1 MNMRYT
7 LFAVLLLL
15 GIGSGQAKVDYDH
28 DSIYQVLRDSMNE
41 SFNNADEVRFNRDIK
56 NLENY
61 LLQKDDMHGYYT
73 QRCNEIVF
81 MMNTQKIFEAYK
93 AARKLSEELREK
105 KLDKEMYM
113 AYNMLGHIYRYC
125 GNEEEA
131 KKSFRQVIEMME
143 KAGYRESMP
152 PIYMNIVGVLEED
165 DNPQE
170 ALKLL
175 DEAREIALESS
186 PERVFDI
193 DTRRTLIYYRLKNYE
208 KFEEGY
214 KAYKEGKAKGL
225 SSVHGRSLEVYHEA
239 FLGHTDEAVKMAR
252 ESLGEDSYATVAAIY
267 KDAGRWHEAYDEL
280 VKESK
285 LNDSINSLILT
296 NSMADFRN
304 ELSVYDL
311 ERQTAKART
320 ITLTIIIALLGLL
333 VAALTYIARSR
344 RRHMK
349 QLRKAYSHALESDK
363 MKTVFIKNMSH
374 EIRTPLNIISGF
386 AQVMANPELTT
397 GAEERRHIAT
407 MMLASTRT
415 ITNLIDEMLELS
427 LNESTD
433 GVMLEDDV
441 HISDLLS
448 DLMQENEGFQKSG
461 VKLVYDN
468 RLPSNFMM
476 TTNKEMLKR
485 IVNALL
491 DNAFKFTVEGSV
503 TLKARTHTEM
513 LEIAIEDTG
522 CGIPAGDTNRIFER
536 FVKLDE
542 FKEGLGLGLPLSRM
556 IAKRLHGYLIYDQYY
571 AGPGSRFV
579 LSLPLYVKKE

>member
-7 LFAVLLLL
+7 LFVVLLLL

-28 DSIYQVLRDSMNE
+28 DSIYQVLRDSMSE

-56 NLENY
+56 KLEDY

-113 AYNMLGHIYRYC
+113 AHNMLGHIYRYC
-125 GNEEEA
+125 GNGEEA

-152 PIYMNIVGVLEED
+152 PIYMNIVGVLED
-165 DNPQE
+165 DDPQE

-193 DTRRTLIYYRLKNYE
+193 DTRRTLIYYRLKDYD

-214 KAYKEGKAKGL
+214 KAYKEGAAKGL

-239 FLGHTDEAVKMAR
+239 FLGHTDEAVKKAR

-296 NSMADFRN
+296 NSMTGFRN

-311 ERQTAKART
+311 ERQTAKTRT

-344 RRHMK
+344 RRYMK
-349 QLRKAYSHALESDK
+349 QLQNAYSHALESDK

-397 GAEERRHIAT
+397 GAEERSHIAT
-407 MMLASTRT
+407 MMLGSTRT

-427 LNESTD
+427 LNESTG

-448 DLMQENEGFQKSG
+448 DLMQENEGFQRAG
-461 VKLVYDN
+461 VKLVFDN
-468 RLPSNFMM
+468 QLPSNFMM

-503 TLKARTHTEM
+503 TLKTRTHTEM

-556 IAKRLHGYLIYDQYY
+556 IAKRLHGFLIYDQHY

-579 LSLPLYVKKE
+579 LSLPLSVKKE

>member
-1 MNMRYT
+1 MNMRYA
-7 LFAVLLLL
+7 LFVVLLLL

-28 DSIYQVLRDSMNE
+28 DSIYKVLRDSMSE
-41 SFNNADEVRFNRDIK
+41 SFNNADEARFSRDIK
-56 NLENY
+56 KLEDY

-93 AARKLSEELREK
+93 ASRKLSEELREK

-113 AYNMLGHIYRYC
+113 AHNMLGHIYRYC

-152 PIYMNIVGVLEED
+152 PIYMNIVGVLED
-165 DNPQE
+165 DDPQE

-175 DEAREIALESS
+175 DEARKIALESS

-193 DTRRTLIYYRLKNYE
+193 DTRRTLLYYRLKNYD

-214 KAYKEGKAKGL
+214 KAYKEGAAKGL
-225 SSVHGRSLEVYHEA
+225 SSVHGRALEVYYQA
-239 FLGHTDEAVKMAR
+239 FHGYTDEAVNMAR

-296 NSMADFRN
+296 NSMADFRT
-304 ELSVYDL
+304 ELTVYEM
-311 ERQTAKART
+311 ERHTAKART
-320 ITLTIIIALLGLL
+320 ITLIIIIALLGLL

-349 QLRKAYSHALESDK
+349 QLQKAYSHALESDK

-386 AQVMANPELTT
+386 AQVMANPELTA
-397 GAEERRHIAT
+397 GAEERRNIAN
-407 MMLASTRT
+407 MMLGSTRT

-427 LNESTD
+427 LNESTG
-433 GVMLEDDV
+433 GVMLENDV

-461 VKLVYDN
+461 VKLVFDN
-468 RLPSNFMM
+468 QLPPNFMM

-522 CGIPAGDTNRIFER
+522 CGIPAGETNRIFER

-556 IAKRLHGYLIYDQYY
+556 IAKRLHGYLIYDQHY

-579 LSLPLYVKKE
+579 LSLPLYVNEE

>member
-1 MNMRYT
+1 
-7 LFAVLLLL
+7 VLLLL

-56 NLENY
+56 KLEDY

-267 KDAGRWHEAYDEL
+267 KDAGCWHEAYDEL

-296 NSMADFRN
+296 NSMTDFRN

-311 ERQTAKART
+311 ERQTAKTRT

-333 VAALTYIARSR
+333 VAALTYITRSR

-349 QLRKAYSHALESDK
+349 QLQKAYSHALESDK

-397 GAEERRHIAT
+397 GAEERSHIAT
-407 MMLASTRT
+407 MMLGSTRT

-427 LNESTD
+427 LNESTG

-448 DLMQENEGFQKSG
+448 DLMQENEGFQKAG
-461 VKLVYDN
+461 VKLAFDN
-468 RLPSNFMM
+468 QLPSNFMM

-556 IAKRLHGYLIYDQYY
+556 IAKRLHGFLIYDQHY

>member
-1 MNMRYT
+1 V
-7 LFAVLLLL
+7 FFLLL
-15 GIGSGQAKVDYDH
+15 GIDNGQAKVDYDH
-28 DSIYQVLRDSMNE
+28 DSIYLVLRDSMSE
-41 SFNNADEVRFNRDIK
+41 SFNNADEVRFSRDIK
-56 NLENY
+56 KLEDY
-61 LLQKDDMHGYYT
+61 LLQKGDMHGYYT

-93 AARKLSEELREK
+93 ASRKLSEELREK

-113 AYNMLGHIYRYC
+113 AHNMLGHIYRYC

-131 KKSFRQVIEMME
+131 KKSFRQVIELME
-143 KAGYRESMP
+143 KSGYRESTP
-152 PIYMNIVGVLEED
+152 PIYMNIVGVLED
-165 DNPQE
+165 DDPQE

-175 DEAREIALESS
+175 DEAKEIAMELS

-193 DTRRTLIYYRLKNYE
+193 ETRRTLIYYRLKDYE

-239 FLGHTDEAVKMAR
+239 FLGHTDAAVKMAH
-252 ESLGEDSYATVAAIY
+252 ELLGEDSHATVATIY

-280 VKESK
+280 VEESK
-285 LNDSINSLILT
+285 QNDSIYNIILT
-296 NSMADFRN
+296 NSMTDFRN

-333 VAALTYIARSR
+333 VAALTYITRSR

-349 QLRKAYSHALESDK
+349 QLQKAYSHALESDK

-386 AQVMANPELTT
+386 AQVIANPALTT
-397 GAEERRHIAT
+397 GVEERRNIAN
-407 MMLASTRT
+407 MMLGSTRT

-433 GVMLEDDV
+433 GVQLENNVD
-441 HISDLLS
+441 ISDLLS

-461 VKLVYDN
+461 VKLVFDN
-468 RLPSNFMM
+468 QLPPNFIM

-491 DNAFKFTVEGSV
+491 DNAFKFTAEGSV
-503 TLKARTHTEM
+503 TLRASTHTEM
-513 LEIAIEDTG
+513 LEIVVEDTG
-522 CGIPAGDTNRIFER
+522 CGIPAEETNHIFER
-536 FVKLDE
+536 FVKLDD

-556 IAKRLHGYLIYDQYY
+556 IAKRLHGYLIYDQHYT
-571 AGPGSRFV
+571 GQGSRFV
-579 LSLPLYVKKE
+579 FSLPLSVKEE

>member
-7 LFAVLLLL
+7 LFVVLLLL
-15 GIGSGQAKVDYDH
+15 GIGFGQAKVDYDH
-28 DSIYQVLRDSMNE
+28 DSIYQVLRDSMSE
-41 SFNNADEVRFNRDIK
+41 SFNNADEVRFNRDVK
-56 NLENY
+56 KLEDY

-113 AYNMLGHIYRYC
+113 AHNMLGHIYRHC

-152 PIYMNIVGVLEED
+152 PIYMNIVGVLEND
-165 DNPQE
+165 DPQE

-193 DTRRTLIYYRLKNYE
+193 DTRRTLIYYRLKDYD

-214 KAYKEGKAKGL
+214 QTYKEGAAKGQ
-225 SSVHGRSLEVYHEA
+225 SSVHGRALEVYHLA
-239 FLGHTDEAVKMAR
+239 FHGYVDEAVKKAR
-252 ESLGEDSYATVAAIY
+252 ESLGEDSHATVAAIY

-296 NSMADFRN
+296 NSMTDFRN

-349 QLRKAYSHALESDK
+349 QLQNAYSHALESDK

-397 GAEERRHIAT
+397 GAEERSHIAT
-407 MMLASTRT
+407 MMLGSTRT

-427 LNESTD
+427 LNESTG

-461 VKLVYDN
+461 VKLIYDN
-468 RLPSNFMM
+468 QLPSNFMM

-556 IAKRLHGYLIYDQYY
+556 IAKRLHGYLIYDQHY

-579 LSLPLYVKKE
+579 LSLPLYVNEE

>member
-1 MNMRYT
+1 MNMRYA
-7 LFAVLLLL
+7 LFVVLLLL

-28 DSIYQVLRDSMNE
+28 DSIYKVLRDSMSE
-41 SFNNADEVRFNRDIK
+41 SFNNADEARFSRDIK
-56 NLENY
+56 KLEDY

-93 AARKLSEELREK
+93 ASRKLSEELREK

-113 AYNMLGHIYRYC
+113 AHNMLGHIYRYC

-143 KAGYRESMP
+143 KSGYRESMP
-152 PIYMNIVGVLEED
+152 PIYMNIVGVLED
-165 DNPQE
+165 DDPQE

-175 DEAREIALESS
+175 DEAREIALKSS

-193 DTRRTLIYYRLKNYE
+193 DTRRTLLYYRLKDYD

-214 KAYKEGKAKGL
+214 KAYKEGAAKGL
-225 SSVHGRSLEVYHEA
+225 SSVHGRSLEVYYLA
-239 FLGHTDEAVKMAR
+239 FHGNTDEAVKKAR

-296 NSMADFRN
+296 NSMADFRT
-304 ELSVYDL
+304 ELTVYEM
-311 ERQTAKART
+311 ERHTAKART
-320 ITLTIIIALLGLL
+320 ITLIIIIALLGLL

-349 QLRKAYSHALESDK
+349 QLQKAYSHALESDK

-386 AQVMANPELTT
+386 AQVMANPELTA
-397 GAEERRHIAT
+397 GAEERRNIAN
-407 MMLASTRT
+407 MMLGSTRT

-427 LNESTD
+427 LNESTG
-433 GVMLEDDV
+433 GVMLENDV

-461 VKLVYDN
+461 VKLVFDN
-468 RLPSNFMM
+468 QLPPNFMM

-522 CGIPAGDTNRIFER
+522 CGIPAGETNRIFER

-556 IAKRLHGYLIYDQYY
+556 IAKRLHGYLIYDQHY

-579 LSLPLYVKKE
+579 LSLPLYVNEE

>member
-1 MNMRYT
+1 
-7 LFAVLLLL
+7 
-15 GIGSGQAKVDYDH
+15 
-28 DSIYQVLRDSMNE
+28 
-41 SFNNADEVRFNRDIK
+41 
-56 NLENY
+56 
-61 LLQKDDMHGYYT
+61 
-73 QRCNEIVF
+73 
-81 MMNTQKIFEAYK
+81 
-93 AARKLSEELREK
+93 
-105 KLDKEMYM
+105 M
-113 AYNMLGHIYRYC
+113 AHNMLGHIYRHC

-152 PIYMNIVGVLEED
+152 PIYMNIVGVLED
-165 DNPQE
+165 DDPQE

-193 DTRRTLIYYRLKNYE
+193 DTRRTLIYYRLKDYD

-214 KAYKEGKAKGL
+214 KAYKEGAAKGL
-225 SSVHGRSLEVYHEA
+225 SSVHGRSLEIYHEA
-239 FLGHTDEAVKMAR
+239 FLGHTDEAVKKAR

-296 NSMADFRN
+296 NSMTDFRN

-311 ERQTAKART
+311 ERQTAKTRT

-349 QLRKAYSHALESDK
+349 QLQNAYSHALESDK

-397 GAEERRHIAT
+397 GAEERSHIAT
-407 MMLASTRT
+407 MMLGSTRT

-427 LNESTD
+427 LNESTG
-433 GVMLEDDV
+433 GVMLENDV

-461 VKLVYDN
+461 VKLVFDN
-468 RLPSNFMM
+468 QLPPNFMM

-556 IAKRLHGYLIYDQYY
+556 IAKRLHGYLIYDQHY

-579 LSLPLYVKKE
+579 LSLPQYVNEE

>member
-1 MNMRYT
+1 
-7 LFAVLLLL
+7 
-15 GIGSGQAKVDYDH
+15 
-28 DSIYQVLRDSMNE
+28 
-41 SFNNADEVRFNRDIK
+41 
-56 NLENY
+56 
-61 LLQKDDMHGYYT
+61 
-73 QRCNEIVF
+73 

-93 AARKLSEELREK
+93 ASRKLSEELREK

-113 AYNMLGHIYRYC
+113 ANNMLGHIYRDC

-131 KKSFRQVIEMME
+131 KNSFRQVIELME
-143 KAGYRESMP
+143 KSGYRESTP
-152 PIYMNIVGVLEED
+152 PIYMNIVGVFED
-165 DNPQE
+165 DDPQE

-175 DEAREIALESS
+175 DEAEKIAKELS

-193 DTRRTLIYYRLKNYE
+193 ETRRTLIYYRLKNYD

-225 SSVHGRSLEVYHEA
+225 SSIHGRSLEVYHEA

-252 ESLGEDSYATVAAIY
+252 ESLGEDSYGTVAAIY

-285 LNDSINSLILT
+285 QNDSITNLILT
-296 NSMADFRN
+296 NSMEGFRS
-304 ELSVYDL
+304 ELSIYDL

-349 QLRKAYSHALESDK
+349 QLQNAYSHALESDK

-397 GAEERRHIAT
+397 GAEERRNIAN
-407 MMLASTRT
+407 MMLGSTRT

-433 GVMLEDDV
+433 GVMLENDIL
-441 HISDLLS
+441 ISDLLS
-448 DLMQENEGFQKSG
+448 DLMQENEGFQKRG

-468 RLPSNFMM
+468 QLPPSFMM

-503 TLKARTHTEM
+503 TLKARTQTDM
-513 LEIAIEDTG
+513 LEIAVEDTG
-522 CGIPAGDTNRIFER
+522 CGIPDGEADRIFER

-556 IAKRLHGYLIYDQYY
+556 IAKRLHGYLIYDQHY

-579 LSLPLYVKKE
+579 LSLPLYVNEE

>member
-1 MNMRYT
+1 MNMRYA
-7 LFAVLLLL
+7 LFVVLLLL

-28 DSIYQVLRDSMNE
+28 DSIYKVLRDSMSE
-41 SFNNADEVRFNRDIK
+41 SFNNADEARFSRDIK
-56 NLENY
+56 KLEDY

-93 AARKLSEELREK
+93 ASRKLSEELREK

-113 AYNMLGHIYRYC
+113 AHNMLGHIYRYC

-143 KAGYRESMP
+143 KSGYRESMP
-152 PIYMNIVGVLEED
+152 PIYMNIVGVLED
-165 DNPQE
+165 DDPQE

-175 DEAREIALESS
+175 DEAKEIALKSS

-193 DTRRTLIYYRLKNYE
+193 DTRRTLLYYRLKDYD

-214 KAYKEGKAKGL
+214 KAYKEGAAKGL
-225 SSVHGRSLEVYHEA
+225 SSVHGRSLEVYYLA
-239 FLGHTDEAVKMAR
+239 FHGNTDEAVKKAR

-296 NSMADFRN
+296 NSMADFRT
-304 ELSVYDL
+304 ELTVYEM
-311 ERQTAKART
+311 ERHTAKTRT
-320 ITLTIIIALLGLL
+320 ITLIIIIALLGLL

-349 QLRKAYSHALESDK
+349 QLQKAYSHALESDK

-386 AQVMANPELTT
+386 AQVMANPELTA
-397 GAEERRHIAT
+397 GAEERRNIAN
-407 MMLASTRT
+407 MMLGSTRT

-427 LNESTD
+427 LNESTG
-433 GVMLEDDV
+433 GVMLENDV

-461 VKLVYDN
+461 VKLVFDN
-468 RLPSNFMM
+468 QLPPNFMM

-522 CGIPAGDTNRIFER
+522 CGIPAGETNRIFER

-556 IAKRLHGYLIYDQYY
+556 IAKRLHGFLIYDQHY

-579 LSLPLYVKKE
+579 LSLPMYVNEE

>member
-7 LFAVLLLL
+7 LFVVLLLL

-28 DSIYQVLRDSMNE
+28 DSIYQVLRDSMSE

-56 NLENY
+56 KLEDY

-113 AYNMLGHIYRYC
+113 AHNMLGHIYRYC
-125 GNEEEA
+125 GNGEEA

-267 KDAGRWHEAYDEL
+267 KDAGCWHEAYDEL

-296 NSMADFRN
+296 NSMTDFRN

-311 ERQTAKART
+311 ERQAAKART

-344 RRHMK
+344 RRYMK
-349 QLRKAYSHALESDK
+349 QLQNAYSHALESDK

-397 GAEERRHIAT
+397 GAEERSHIAT
-407 MMLASTRT
+407 MMLGSTRT

-427 LNESTD
+427 LNESTG

-448 DLMQENEGFQKSG
+448 DLMQENEGFQKAG
-461 VKLVYDN
+461 VKLAFDN
-468 RLPSNFMM
+468 QLPSNFMM

-556 IAKRLHGYLIYDQYY
+556 IAKRLHGFLIYDQHY

>member
-7 LFAVLLLL
+7 LFVVLLLL

-28 DSIYQVLRDSMNE
+28 DSIYQVLRDSMSE

-56 NLENY
+56 KLEDY

-113 AYNMLGHIYRYC
+113 AHNMLGHIYRYC

-152 PIYMNIVGVLEED
+152 PIYMNIVGVLED
-165 DNPQE
+165 DDPQE

-193 DTRRTLIYYRLKNYE
+193 DTRRTLIYYRQKDYD

-214 KAYKEGKAKGL
+214 KAYKEGAAKGL

-239 FLGHTDEAVKMAR
+239 FLGHTDEAVKKAR

-296 NSMADFRN
+296 NSMTDFRN

-311 ERQTAKART
+311 ERQTAKTRT

-349 QLRKAYSHALESDK
+349 QLQNAYSHALESDK

-397 GAEERRHIAT
+397 GAEERSHIAT
-407 MMLASTRT
+407 MMLGSTRT

-427 LNESTD
+427 LNESTG
-433 GVMLEDDV
+433 GVMLENDV

-461 VKLVYDN
+461 VKLVFDN
-468 RLPSNFMM
+468 QLPPNFMM

-491 DNAFKFTVEGSV
+491 DNADQFIRVGRSLIVNRNYVQEIDLLEQSIVFGGKHLLRVPTADDLRPRTGTPESLRARDIYTVHVSRDA
-503 TLKARTHTEM
+503 LKA
-513 LEIAIEDTG
+513 L
-522 CGIPAGDTNRIFER
+522 
-536 FVKLDE
+536 
-542 FKEGLGLGLPLSRM
+542 KEQLQR
-556 IAKRLHGYLIYDQYY
+556 
-571 AGPGSRFV
+571 
-579 LSLPLYVKKE
+579 

>member
-7 LFAVLLLL
+7 LFVVLLLL

-28 DSIYQVLRDSMNE
+28 DSIYQVLRDSMSE

-56 NLENY
+56 KLEDY

-113 AYNMLGHIYRYC
+113 AHNMLGHIYRYC

-152 PIYMNIVGVLEED
+152 PIYMNIVGVLED
-165 DNPQE
+165 VDPQE

-186 PERVFDI
+186 PKRVFDI
-193 DTRRTLIYYRLKNYE
+193 DTRRTLIYYRLKDYD

-214 KAYKEGKAKGL
+214 KAYKEGAAKGL

-239 FLGHTDEAVKMAR
+239 FLGHTDEAVKKAR

-296 NSMADFRN
+296 NSMTDFRN

-344 RRHMK
+344 RRYMK
-349 QLRKAYSHALESDK
+349 QLQNAYSHALESDK

-397 GAEERRHIAT
+397 GAEERSHIAT
-407 MMLASTRT
+407 MMLGSTRT

-427 LNESTD
+427 LNESTG

-448 DLMQENEGFQKSG
+448 DLMQENEGFQKAG
-461 VKLVYDN
+461 VKLVFDN
-468 RLPSNFMM
+468 QLPSNFMM

-556 IAKRLHGYLIYDQYY
+556 IAKRLHGFLIYDQHY

-579 LSLPLYVKKE
+579 LSLPLSVKKE

>member
-1 MNMRYT
+1 
-7 LFAVLLLL
+7 
-15 GIGSGQAKVDYDH
+15 
-28 DSIYQVLRDSMNE
+28 
-41 SFNNADEVRFNRDIK
+41 
-56 NLENY
+56 
-61 LLQKDDMHGYYT
+61 
-73 QRCNEIVF
+73 
-81 MMNTQKIFEAYK
+81 
-93 AARKLSEELREK
+93 LREK

-113 AYNMLGHIYRYC
+113 AHNMLGHIYRYC

-131 KKSFRQVIEMME
+131 KNSFRQVIEMME

-152 PIYMNIVGVLEED
+152 PIYMNIVGVLEND
-165 DNPQE
+165 DPQE

-193 DTRRTLIYYRLKNYE
+193 DTRRTLIYYRLKDYD

-214 KAYKEGKAKGL
+214 KAYKEGAAKGL

-239 FLGHTDEAVKMAR
+239 FLGHTDEAVKKAR

-296 NSMADFRN
+296 NSMTGFRN

-311 ERQTAKART
+311 ERQAAKART

-349 QLRKAYSHALESDK
+349 QLQNAYSHALESDK

-397 GAEERRHIAT
+397 GAEERSHIAT
-407 MMLASTRT
+407 MMLGSTRT

-427 LNESTD
+427 LNESTG
-433 GVMLEDDV
+433 GVMLENDV

-461 VKLVYDN
+461 VKLVFDN
-468 RLPSNFMM
+468 QLPPNFMM

-556 IAKRLHGYLIYDQYY
+556 IAKRLHGFLIYDQHY

-579 LSLPLYVKKE
+579 LSLPLSVKKE